1 MHITNLTKKKKKNMK
16 NKRNKSLNKIA
27 MLKNICGLSIGDSA
41 YCGPYGTVT
50 CIKSASNTVL
60 LGEYNHC
67 ANYRGMQKGFKRNT
81 RRFSVSGSTKIH
93 NGGNYTMASLRK
105 AICG

>member
-1 MHITNLTKKKKKNMK
+1 MTKTKTLT
-16 NKRNKSLNKIA
+16 REA
-27 MLKNICGLSIGDSA
+27 MIKNICGLSLGDRA

-50 CIKSASNTVL
+50 CIRSAFGTDL
-60 LGEYNHC
+60 LAKRNVNGNF
-67 ANYRGMQKGFKRNT
+67 RGMQCGFRRNS